1 MKASE
6 IVDKLKSV
14 LLSAEEPQA
23 EPAVEQEEQVELSVE
38 EVEVNEEVVLAEG
51 EEAPEGEAPAEEAP
65 EQEMAYVTKD
75 EFEAALAEMKAMYEA
90 IVEKMGSEA
99 METEIPAEELSAQEP
114 EQVDLSAEEPAAE
127 PIAHSPEVEDS
138 AKMNFFKQNKPRNTM
153 SVVYE
158 KMFNK

>member
-38 EVEVNEEVVLAEG
+38 EVEVQEEVVLAEG
-51 EEAPEGEAPAEEAP
+51 EDMPSEEEAP
-65 EQEMAYVTKD
+65 VEEKDDEYVSKQ
-75 EFEAALAEMKAMYEA
+75 EFESAIAEMKAMYAA
-90 IVEKMGSEA
+90 IVEKMGSEEEQ
-99 METEIPAEELSAQEP
+99 MEVPEELAKE
-114 EQVDLSAEEPAAE
+114 EQVDLSADEPAAE
-127 PIAHSPEVEDS
+127 PIAHAPEVEES

>member
-14 LLSAEEPQA
+14 LLAAEEPQA
-23 EPAVEQEEQVELSVE
+23 EEQVELSVE
-38 EVEVNEEVVLAEG
+38 DVEVKDEVVLAEG
-51 EEAPEGEAPAEEAP
+51 EESPEGEAPAEEAP

-99 METEIPAEELSAQEP
+99 METEIPAEELSSQKE
-114 EQVDLSAEEPAAE
+114 EEKVDLSAEEPAAE
-127 PIAHSPEVEDS
+127 PIAHTPEVES
-138 AKMNFFKQNKPRNTM
+138 EVRPNFFKSAKPRNTM

>member
-38 EVEVNEEVVLAEG
+38 EVEVQEEVVLAEG

-90 IVEKMGSEA
+90 IVEKMGSEE
-99 METEIPAEELSAQEP
+99 MEVEVPAEELSKE

-127 PIAHSPEVEDS
+127 PLAHSPEVE
-138 AKMNFFKQNKPRNTM
+138 AAPKANFFKSAKTRNTM

>member
-38 EVEVNEEVVLAEG
+38 DVEVKDEVVLAEG

-65 EQEMAYVTKD
+65 EQEEPAYVTKD

-90 IVEKMGSEA
+90 MVEKMGSEA
-99 METEIPAEELSAQEP
+99 METEVPAEELSKE

-127 PIAHSPEVEDS
+127 PIAHTPEVES
-138 AKMNFFKQNKPRNTM
+138 APKADFFKSAKPRNTM

>member
-1 MKASE
+1 MKATE

-14 LLSAEEPQA
+14 LLSAEEPQV
-23 EPAVEQEEQVELSVE
+23 EPAEEQVELNAE
-38 EVEVNEEVVLAEG
+38 EVEVNDAVELNEG

-90 IVEKMGSEA
+90 IVEKMGSEE
-99 METEIPAEELSAQEP
+99 METEIPSEELSSQKEE

-127 PIAHSPEVEDS
+127 PIAHSPEVETS
-138 AKMNFFKQNKPRNTM
+138 AKPNFFKSAKPRNTM

>member
-14 LLSAEEPQA
+14 LLSAEEPQT
-23 EPAVEQEEQVELSVE
+23 EPAVEQEKQVELSVE
-38 EVEVNEEVVLAEG
+38 EIEVNDAVELAEG
-51 EEAPEGEAPAEEAP
+51 EESPEGEAPAEEAP
-65 EQEMAYVTKD
+65 EQEPAYVTKD

-90 IVEKMGSEA
+90 IIEKMGSEA
-99 METEIPAEELSAQEP
+99 METEVPAEELSKE
-114 EQVDLSAEEPAAE
+114 EQVDLSADEPAAE
-127 PIAHSPEVEDS
+127 PIAHSPESDS
-138 AKMNFFKQNKPRNTM
+138 VAKPSFFKSAKPRNTM

>member
-38 EVEVNEEVVLAEG
+38 EVEVQEEVVLAEG
-51 EEAPEGEAPAEEAP
+51 EDMPSEEEAP
-65 EQEMAYVTKD
+65 VEEKDDEYVSKQ
-75 EFEAALAEMKAMYEA
+75 EFESAIAEMKAMYAA
-90 IVEKMGSEA
+90 IVEKMGSEEEQ
-99 METEIPAEELSAQEP
+99 MEVPEELAKE
-114 EQVDLSAEEPAAE
+114 EQVDLSADEPAAE
-127 PIAHSPEVEDS
+127 PIAHAPEVEES
-138 AKMNFFKQNKPRNTM
+138 AKMNFYNQAKPRNTM

>member
-38 EVEVNEEVVLAEG
+38 EVEVQEEVVLAEG
-51 EEAPEGEAPAEEAP
+51 EEAPEGEAPVEEAP

-99 METEIPAEELSAQEP
+99 METEVPAEELSKE
-114 EQVDLSAEEPAAE
+114 EQVDLSADEPAAE
-127 PIAHSPEVEDS
+127 PISHTPEVEES

>member
-14 LLSAEEPQA
+14 LLSAEEPQT

-51 EEAPEGEAPAEEAP
+51 EEAPEGEEPAEEAP

-99 METEIPAEELSAQEP
+99 METEVPAEELSKE

>member
-38 EVEVNEEVVLAEG
+38 EIEVNDAVELAEG
-51 EEAPEGEAPAEEAP
+51 EESPEGEAPAEEAP
-65 EQEMAYVTKD
+65 EQEPAYVTKD

-90 IVEKMGSEA
+90 IIEKMGSEA
-99 METEIPAEELSAQEP
+99 METEVPVEELSSQE
-114 EQVDLSAEEPAAE
+114 EQVDLSADEPAAE
-127 PIAHSPEVEDS
+127 PIAHSPESDS
-138 AKMNFFKQNKPRNTM
+138 VAKPSFFKSAKPRNTM

>member
-38 EVEVNEEVVLAEG
+38 EVEVNDAVELNEG
-51 EEAPEGEAPAEEAP
+51 EEEAPAEEAP
-65 EQEMAYVTKD
+65 AQEEPAYVTKD

-90 IVEKMGSEA
+90 MVEKMGSDEL
-99 METEIPAEELSAQEP
+99 ETEIPAEELSAQEP

-127 PIAHSPEVEDS
+127 PIAHSPEVES
-138 AKMNFFKQNKPRNTM
+138 SEKMNFFKQNKPRNTM

>member
-38 EVEVNEEVVLAEG
+38 EVEVQEEVVLAEG

-90 IVEKMGSEA
+90 IVEKMGSEE
-99 METEIPAEELSAQEP
+99 MEVEVPAEELSKE

-127 PIAHSPEVEDS
+127 PLAHTPEVES
-138 AKMNFFKQNKPRNTM
+138 APKANFFKSAKPRNTM

>member
-23 EPAVEQEEQVELSVE
+23 EEQVELSVE
-38 EVEVNEEVVLAEG
+38 EVEVQEEVVLAEG
-51 EEAPEGEAPAEEAP
+51 EESPEGEAPAEEAP

-99 METEIPAEELSAQEP
+99 METEVPAEELSSQE
-114 EQVDLSAEEPAAE
+114 EKVDLSAEEPAAE
-127 PIAHSPEVEDS
+127 PIAHSPEVDEAPK
-138 AKMNFFKQNKPRNTM
+138 AKFFSGMKPRNTM

>member
-38 EVEVNEEVVLAEG
+38 EVEVNDAVELAEEG
-51 EEAPEGEAPAEEAP
+51 EEAPSEEAPAKEEP
-65 EQEMAYVTKD
+65 AYVTKD

-90 IVEKMGSEA
+90 MVEKMGSDEL
-99 METEIPAEELSAQEP
+99 ETEIPAEELSKE

-127 PIAHSPEVEDS
+127 PIAHTPEVES
-138 AKMNFFKQNKPRNTM
+138 EAKPNFFSGVRPRNTM

>member
-23 EPAVEQEEQVELSVE
+23 EEQVELAVE
-38 EVEVNEEVVLAEG
+38 DVEVKDEVVLAEG
-51 EEAPEGEAPAEEAP
+51 EESPEGEAPAEEAP

-99 METEIPAEELSAQEP
+99 METEIPAEELSSQKE
-114 EQVDLSAEEPAAE
+114 EEKVDLSAEEPAAE
-127 PIAHSPEVEDS
+127 PIAHSPEVDEAPK
-138 AKMNFFKQNKPRNTM
+138 AKFFSGMKPRNTM